1 MKRFLLSLKRQSG
14 FTLVELMVVVAII
27 GLLSAVAIPNFRKY
41 QAKSKMSEAKLQLSS
56 LYTAESAFFSDFNI
70 YSTCLSYMGYN
81 PSAERA
87 QRYYAVGFNIAASTN
102 SSAFIAAMNSGL
114 QTAGAGD
121 ICAQAETVADGKS
134 FFGAGKG
141 TGSAIA
147 TANTFLDWTL
157 IGTQADNGS
166 TVPLGTEAG
175 QNTDTGMI
183 YRAAAS
189 GIIDGSFI
197 NPADGAS
204 AASLLTIDSNKKV
217 EVRRNGY

>member
-81 PSAERA
+81 PASEKS
-87 QRYYAVGFNIAASTN
+87 QRYYAMGFNVAANTDAT
-102 SSAFIAAMNSGL
+102 AFAAAVNSGL
-114 QTAGAGD
+114 QTAGGGD
-121 ICAQAETVADGKS
+121 VCSRTETVGTEGRSWFA
-134 FFGAGKG
+134 AGKG

-147 TANTFLDWTL
+147 SAANFLDWTVY
-157 IGTQADNGS
+157 GTQATNSS
-166 TVPLGTEAG
+166 TVPAG
-175 QNTDTGMI
+175 DETGINNDTGMV

-189 GIIDGSFI
+189 GVIDGNFTSE
-197 NPADGAS
+197 S
-204 AASLLTIDSNKKV
+204 SSSMLTIDSNKRV
-217 EVRRNGY
+217 EVKRNGY